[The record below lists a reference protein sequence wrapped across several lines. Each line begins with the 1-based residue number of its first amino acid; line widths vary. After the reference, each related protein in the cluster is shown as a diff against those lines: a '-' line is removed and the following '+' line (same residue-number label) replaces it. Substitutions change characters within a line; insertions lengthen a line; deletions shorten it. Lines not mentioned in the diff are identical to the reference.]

1 MKSSKPWQSW
11 FKAALSGH
19 DDAISRILTLIERGE
34 EDSEF
39 FQKIYQNDFQIY
51 TIAITGPT
59 GVGKSSLVA
68 HLAEP
73 LADHQYLGIIAMD
86 PRSSISGGAF
96 LGDRIRLGD
105 KADHPRIFFR
115 SFAPK
120 ASPFSGYLIAKTM
133 ARAFGAFG
141 FGCVL
146 IETVGAGQSE
156 WAIQHLADTT
166 VLVLSPESGDEI
178 QMMKRGIT
186 EWADIFVINKAD
198 RPGAKQLEAALAREL
213 HNRPDGSGWK
223 PPVLMTVAQNGEGV
237 EKLAEGI
244 ERHHQFLKI
253 TGKVEENRLRN
264 QSLECMLWALSMTW
278 NRLSKTRPLSQKEI
292 FKNPHREAQ
301 KLLKEVFHERKK

>member
-1 MKSSKPWQSW
+1 MKIWQSW
-11 FKAALSGH
+11 FKDALSGH
-19 DDAISRILTLIERGE
+19 PDAISRILTLIERGE
-34 EDSEF
+34 DHPQF

-51 TIAITGPT
+51 TIALTGPT

-73 LADHQYLGIIAMD
+73 LADYQHLGIIAMD

-105 KADHPRIFFR
+105 KAHHPRIFFR

-120 ASPFSGYLIAKTM
+120 GSPFSGYLTAKTM
-133 ARAFGAFG
+133 ARAFGTFR

-146 IETVGAGQSE
+146 IETLGAGQSE

-166 VLVLSPESGDEI
+166 VLILSPESGDEI
-178 QMMKRGIT
+178 QMMKRGLV

-213 HNRPDGSGWK
+213 QNRANDSKWK
-223 PPVLMTVAQNGEGV
+223 PPILLTVATAQNGQGV
-237 EKLAEGI
+237 EKLIEGI
-244 ERHHQFLKI
+244 EKHHQFLKI
-253 TGKVEENRLRN
+253 TGKIEENRLKN
-264 QSLECMLWALSMTW
+264 QNLECMLWALSMTW
-278 NRLSKTRPLSQKEI
+278 NQLSKTRQISEKKL
-292 FKNPHREAQ
+292 FKNPHQEAQ
-301 KLLKEVFHERKK
+301 RLLKEVFHERKK